1 MKANIHPK
9 YTHKTI
15 VKCACGNE
23 FTTGSVLDQIN
34 VDICS
39 ACHPFYTGEMKFVD
53 TQGRVD
59 KFKQKINAAKNMKP
73 NTKKAKKASSVKT
86 ITDNQPKTLKEM
98 IQDQRKAK
106 TPVAKA

>member
-9 YTHKTI
+9 YNHQAV

-59 KFKQKINAAKNMKP
+59 KFKKMVAAAKDMGG
-73 NTKKAKKASSVKT
+73 KKKSKKQEEKSS
-86 ITDNQPKTLKEM
+86 NESMTLKEM
-98 IQDQRKAK
+98 IQAQRKAK
-106 TPVAKA
+106 TPTKA